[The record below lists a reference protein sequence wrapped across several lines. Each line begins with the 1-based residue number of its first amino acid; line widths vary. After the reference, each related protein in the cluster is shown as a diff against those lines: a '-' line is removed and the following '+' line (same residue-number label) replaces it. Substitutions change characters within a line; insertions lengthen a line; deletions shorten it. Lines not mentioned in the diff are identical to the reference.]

1 MKRVSRHQR
10 HINLVR
16 HLFKLGWKVEVAYSY
31 PNYGIKGNYDYG
43 KPIFQPFNFLR
54 PDQHVFRVPPANR
67 GYGRATFICHKIL
80 DNDFR
85 PSSTCQ
91 LVRGWDGLAR
101 LVSKLHDEHAKIL
114 KLKEQHKE
122 T

>member
-16 HLFKLGWKVEVAYSY
+16 HLFELGWKVEVAYSH
-31 PNYGIKGNYDYG
+31 PNHGIKGEYDCG
-43 KPIFQPFNFLR
+43 TPVFHPFNL
-54 PDQHVFRVPPANR
+54 PGTDQHAFRVPPANR

-101 LVSKLHDEHAKIL
+101 LVSKLHDERATTLRL
-114 KLKEQHKE
+114 KKQHKE